1 MMLSDL
7 KASSEAHWRAP
18 LFALYYGPNPRGS
31 LRPQESIMNT
41 RTLLIILIIVLL
53 LGGGGYY
60 GQGRWF

>member
-1 MMLSDL
+1 MN
-7 KASSEAHWRAP
+7 A
-18 LFALYYGPNPRGS
+18 NPQGFPG
-31 LRPQESIMNT
+31 PQESIMNT